1 MLIISPYREKSGWGE
16 HGRRVIQ
23 ALDSVGVDVV
33 CRPLVHTNPHIDLP
47 EAVKRCEQKSTK
59 DCNIVIQ
66 NVLPHLMDYNGHF
79 DKNIG
84 LYTTESLDIKYT
96 PWVSKLNT
104 MDELWCTNNDIKNN
118 AKESGITV
126 PHHVVYEPCDPE
138 VYQKKHEPIHFDQNI
153 DEFKFYFI
161 GEYNRRKHI
170 AALIKAYYLEF
181 TPNEPASLIIKVNK
195 QGWSSDE
202 LHKEMVGLSHK
213 VAENLKIRSLD
224 QYRPITILTDYV
236 KPEDIARI
244 HTTCDCFV
252 TASFGEGWCLPAFD
266 AMAYGNR
273 LIGSGVGGL
282 KEMAVHGSGNVSL
295 VDGRYE
301 PIFGMNETFEELN
314 TGREQW
320 FNVDVHHLRECMR
333 AAYEG
338 FKWERPMTP
347 EELKPFSFETV
358 GQQIKELLLS

>member
-1 MLIISPYREKSGWGE
+1 M
-16 HGRRVIQ
+16 
-23 ALDSVGVDVV
+23 
-33 CRPLVHTNPHIDLP
+33 CRPVIHTSPHIDLP
-47 EAVKRCEQKSTK
+47 EAVKRCENKSTS

-84 LYTTESLDIKYT
+84 LYTTESINIDYT

-104 MDELWCTNNDIKNN
+104 MDELWVTNNDIKNN
-118 AKESGITV
+118 AIHSGIIP

-138 VYQKKHEPIHFDQNI
+138 IYRHKKEPINFTQNT

-181 TPNEPASLIIKVNK
+181 TPNEPASLILKVNK
-195 QGWSSDE
+195 PGWSPDE
-202 LHKEMVGLSHK
+202 LHKEIVGLSRK
-213 VAENLKIRSLD
+213 VAENLKLRPVD

-236 KPEDIARI
+236 SPEDICRI
-244 HTTCDCFV
+244 HSSCDCFV

-273 LIGSGVGGL
+273 LIGSNVGGL
-282 KEMAVHGSGNVSL
+282 KEMKKHNPPNVHVIN
-295 VDGRYE
+295 GRYE
-301 PIFGMNETFEELN
+301 SIFGMNETFEELN
-314 TGREQW
+314 TGREKW
-320 FNVDVHHLRECMR
+320 FNIDVDELRAYMR
-333 AAYEG
+333 AAYKV

-358 GQQIKELLLS
+358 GQQMKQILLS